1 MPESIITLFRPDKVR
16 QMADFEKSQMQA
28 LCNQRRAA
36 QLIERILTIR
46 TRLMDPFS
54 FAGRNES
61 KKAGVRIHRNGQVRF
76 CTKYFSS

>member
-1 MPESIITLFRPDKVR
+1 
-16 QMADFEKSQMQA
+16 MADFEKSQMQA

-76 CTKYFSS
+76 FIRQNLIRTDFRLFVKFLVSLH